1 MDADEIKQVKQKV
14 LEDVDPP
21 TKKKKKHMRRM
32 SWLRTILEFAAIIVV
47 ICGLF
52 QIVMGISYVEGQSMY
67 PTLHDKDMVVYKR
80 RQKTYVPG
88 DIIAIERPNDEEFV
102 KRVVAVA
109 GDTVNIEGGR
119 LYVNGKELE
128 EPWALGETKAVKSGI
143 VFPITVTDGEV
154 FVLGDNRENSEDS
167 RMFGPV
173 KISDTKGRLVW
184 YIGKL

>member
-14 LEDVDPP
+14 LEDVDLS
-21 TKKKKKHMRRM
+21 TRREKRRLRRKT
-32 SWLRTILEFAAIIVV
+32 WLYTILEFAAIIIV

-52 QIVMGISYVEGQSMY
+52 RIVMGISYVEGESMY

-80 RQKTYVPG
+80 TGKTYVPG
-88 DIIAIERPNDEEFV
+88 DIIAIDRPDGQQFV

-109 GDTVNIEGGR
+109 GTVNIEGGKV
-119 LYVNGKELE
+119 YVNGKEQK
-128 EPWALGETKAVKSGI
+128 EPWALGETRGVKSGI